1 MDYKHFKGKH
11 ANIVIEIISLL
22 EKGVKKAQEILE
34 KPDAGSYTKLE
45 NSSGDTP
52 IKADLAL
59 DKFLEEN
66 FLSLENIKS
75 VFSEEKETP
84 VTKENG
90 SYLIAY
96 DPLDGSSVMEANFLV
111 GTIIGVYEKDYKAQN
126 LAASLY
132 VVFGHKIELVVA
144 LEEVYRYAFYQNKFH
159 FIETIVLENK
169 GKIIASGGNQKDFS
183 LGLKKALEG
192 FFAENY
198 RLRYSG
204 SMVADVHHVLV
215 KKGGMFSYPQKK
227 LRKLFE
233 VFPLALMVEKAKGEA
248 FYFDKGVKKR
258 LLDQGVEN
266 YHEKSECYLA
276 SPHEAHILEKYLK
289 GEWCKIALKN

>member
-1 MDYKHFKGKH
+1 MDYKHFKCKH

-34 KPDAGSYTKLE
+34 KPDAGSYTQLE

-66 FLSLENIKS
+66 FLSLENVKS
-75 VFSEEKETP
+75 VFSEEKEVP

-111 GTIIGVYEKDYKAQN
+111 GTIIGIYEKDYKAQN
-126 LAASLY
+126 LVASLY

-169 GKIIASGGNQKDFS
+169 GKIVASGGNQKDFS

-233 VFPLALMVEKAKGEA
+233 VFPLALIIEKAKGEA

-258 LLDQGVEN
+258 LLEQSVES

-276 SPHEAHILEKYLK
+276 SPHEAQILEKYLK
-289 GEWCKIALKN
+289 GE

>member
-1 MDYKHFKGKH
+1 MDYKRFKGKH

-59 DKFLEEN
+59 DKFLEET

-132 VVFGHKIELVVA
+132 VVFGHKVELVVA

-204 SMVADVHHVLV
+204 SMVADVHHLLI
-215 KKGGMFSYPQKK
+215 KKGGVFSYPQKK

-258 LLDQGVEN
+258 LLEQGVGS

-276 SPHEAHILEKYLK
+276 SPHEAQILEKHLK
-289 GEWCKIALKN
+289 GE

>member
-66 FLSLENIKS
+66 FLSLENVKS

-132 VVFGHKIELVVA
+132 VVFGHKIELMVA
-144 LEEVYRYAFYQNKFH
+144 LEEVYRYGFYQNKFH

-258 LLDQGVEN
+258 LLDQSVES

-276 SPHEAHILEKYLK
+276 SQHEAHILEKYLK
-289 GEWCKIALKN
+289 GE

>member
-1 MDYKHFKGKH
+1 MDYKHFKCKH

-111 GTIIGVYEKDYKAQN
+111 GTIIGIYEKDYKAQN
-126 LAASLY
+126 LVASLY
-132 VVFGHKIELVVA
+132 VVFGHKIELMVA

-289 GEWCKIALKN
+289 GE

>member
-1 MDYKHFKGKH
+1 MDYKRFKGKH

-34 KPDAGSYTKLE
+34 KPDAGSYTQLE

-59 DKFLEEN
+59 DKFLEET
-66 FLSLENIKS
+66 FLSLENVKS

-169 GKIIASGGNQKDFS
+169 GKIVASGGNQKDFS

-215 KKGGMFSYPQKK
+215 KKGGVFSYPQKK

-233 VFPLALMVEKAKGEA
+233 VFPLALIIEKAKGEA

-258 LLDQGVEN
+258 LLEQGVES

-276 SPHEAHILEKYLK
+276 SPHEAQILEKYLK
-289 GEWCKIALKN
+289 GE

>member
-111 GTIIGVYEKDYKAQN
+111 GTIIGIYKKDYKAQN

-144 LEEVYRYAFYQNKFH
+144 LDKVYRYAFYQNKFH

-169 GKIIASGGNQKDFS
+169 GKIVASGGNQKDFS

-204 SMVADVHHVLV
+204 SMVADVHHVLI

-233 VFPLALMVEKAKGEA
+233 VFPLALIIEKAKGEA

-276 SPHEAHILEKYLK
+276 SPHEAQILEKYLK
-289 GEWCKIALKN
+289 GE

>member
-59 DKFLEEN
+59 DKFLEET

-75 VFSEEKETP
+75 VFSEEKEVP

-111 GTIIGVYEKDYKAQN
+111 GTIIGIYEKDYKVQN
-126 LAASLY
+126 LVASLY

-144 LEEVYRYAFYQNKFH
+144 LEEVYRYSFYQNKFH

-169 GKIIASGGNQKDFS
+169 GKIVASGGNQKDFS

-233 VFPLALMVEKAKGEA
+233 VFPLALIIEKAKGEA

-258 LLDQGVEN
+258 LLEQSVES

-276 SPHEAHILEKYLK
+276 SQHEAQILEKYLK
-289 GEWCKIALKN
+289 GE

>member
-1 MDYKHFKGKH
+1 MDYKHFKGAH

-34 KPDAGSYTKLE
+34 RPDAGSYTKLE

-66 FLSLENIKS
+66 FLSLENVKS

-126 LAASLY
+126 LVASLY
-132 VVFGHKIELVVA
+132 VVFGHKIELMVA

-159 FIETIVLENK
+159 FIETIILENK

-192 FFAENY
+192 FFAQNY

-204 SMVADVHHVLV
+204 SMVADVHHVLI

-258 LLDQGVEN
+258 LLEQSVES
-266 YHEKSECYLA
+266 YHEKSECYLT
-276 SPHEAHILEKYLK
+276 SQYEAQILEKYLK
-289 GEWCKIALKN
+289 GE

>member
-1 MDYKHFKGKH
+1 MDYKHFKCKH

-59 DKFLEEN
+59 DKFLEET

-75 VFSEEKETP
+75 VFSEEKEKP

-126 LAASLY
+126 LVASLY

-144 LEEVYRYAFYQNKFH
+144 LDKVYRYAFYQNKFH

-204 SMVADVHHVLV
+204 SMVADVHHVLI

-258 LLDQGVEN
+258 LLEQSVEN

-276 SPHEAHILEKYLK
+276 SQHEAQILEKYLK
-289 GEWCKIALKN
+289 GE

>member
-111 GTIIGVYEKDYKAQN
+111 GAIIGIYEKDYKAQN
-126 LAASLY
+126 LVASLY

-204 SMVADVHHVLV
+204 SMVADVHHVLI

-258 LLDQGVEN
+258 LLEQSVES

-276 SPHEAHILEKYLK
+276 SPHEAQILEKYLK
-289 GEWCKIALKN
+289 GE

>member
-169 GKIIASGGNQKDFS
+169 GKIVASGGNQKDFS

-204 SMVADVHHVLV
+204 SMVADVHHVLI

-233 VFPLALMVEKAKGEA
+233 VFPLALIIEKAKGEA

-258 LLDQGVEN
+258 LLEQSVEN

-276 SPHEAHILEKYLK
+276 SPHEAQILEKYLK
-289 GEWCKIALKN
+289 GE

>member
-1 MDYKHFKGKH
+1 MDYKHFKCKH

-34 KPDAGSYTKLE
+34 KPDAGSYTQLE

-258 LLDQGVEN
+258 LLEQSVES

-276 SPHEAHILEKYLK
+276 SPYEAQILEKHLK
-289 GEWCKIALKN
+289 GE

>member
-1 MDYKHFKGKH
+1 MDYKHFKCKH

-66 FLSLENIKS
+66 FLSLENVKS

-126 LAASLY
+126 LVASLY

-169 GKIIASGGNQKDFS
+169 GKIVASGGNQKDFS

-204 SMVADVHHVLV
+204 SMVADVHHVLI

-258 LLDQGVEN
+258 LLEQSVEN

-276 SPHEAHILEKYLK
+276 SPHEAQILEKYLK
-289 GEWCKIALKN
+289 GE

>member
-1 MDYKHFKGKH
+1 MDYKRFKGKH

-66 FLSLENIKS
+66 FLSLENVKS

-84 VTKENG
+84 ITKENG

-126 LAASLY
+126 LVASLY

-159 FIETIVLENK
+159 FIETIILENK
-169 GKIIASGGNQKDFS
+169 GKIVASGGNQKDFS

-204 SMVADVHHVLV
+204 SMVADVHHVLI

-233 VFPLALMVEKAKGEA
+233 VFPLALIIEKAKGEA

-258 LLDQGVEN
+258 LLEQSVES

-276 SPHEAHILEKYLK
+276 SPHEAQILEKYLK
-289 GEWCKIALKN
+289 GE

>member
-1 MDYKHFKGKH
+1 MDYEHFKGKH

-34 KPDAGSYTKLE
+34 KPDAGSYTQLE

-59 DKFLEEN
+59 DKFLEET

-111 GTIIGVYEKDYKAQN
+111 GTIIGIYEKDYKAQN
-126 LAASLY
+126 LVASLY
-132 VVFGHKIELVVA
+132 VVFGHKIELMVA

-204 SMVADVHHVLV
+204 SMVADVHHVLI

-233 VFPLALMVEKAKGEA
+233 VFPLALIIEKAKGEA

-258 LLDQGVEN
+258 LLEQSVEN

-276 SPHEAHILEKYLK
+276 SPHEAQILEKYLK
-289 GEWCKIALKN
+289 GE

>member
-66 FLSLENIKS
+66 FLSLENVKS

-126 LAASLY
+126 LVASLY

-169 GKIIASGGNQKDFS
+169 GKIVASGGNQKDFS

-204 SMVADVHHVLV
+204 SMVADVHHVLI

-258 LLDQGVEN
+258 LLEQSVEN

-276 SPHEAHILEKYLK
+276 SPHEAQILEKYLK
-289 GEWCKIALKN
+289 GE

>member
-66 FLSLENIKS
+66 FLSLENVKS

-126 LAASLY
+126 LVASLY
-132 VVFGHKIELVVA
+132 VVFGHKIELMVA
-144 LEEVYRYAFYQNKFH
+144 LDKVYRYAFYQNKFH

-233 VFPLALMVEKAKGEA
+233 VFPLALIIEKAKGEA

-258 LLDQGVEN
+258 LLEQSVES

-276 SPHEAHILEKYLK
+276 SPHEAQILEKYLK
-289 GEWCKIALKN
+289 GE

>member
-59 DKFLEEN
+59 DKFLEET

-111 GTIIGVYEKDYKAQN
+111 GTIIGIYEKDYKAQN
-126 LAASLY
+126 LVASLY

-169 GKIIASGGNQKDFS
+169 GKIVASGGNQKDFS

-204 SMVADVHHVLV
+204 SMVADVHHLLI
-215 KKGGMFSYPQKK
+215 KKGGVFSYPQKK

-233 VFPLALMVEKAKGEA
+233 VFPLALIIEKAKGEA

-258 LLDQGVEN
+258 LLEQSVES

-276 SPHEAHILEKYLK
+276 SPHEAQILEKYLK
-289 GEWCKIALKN
+289 GE

>member
-1 MDYKHFKGKH
+1 MDYKHFKCKH

-59 DKFLEEN
+59 DKFLEET

-126 LAASLY
+126 LVASLY

-144 LEEVYRYAFYQNKFH
+144 LDKVYRYAFYQNKFH

-204 SMVADVHHVLV
+204 SMVADVHHVLI

-233 VFPLALMVEKAKGEA
+233 VFPLALIIEKAKGEA

-276 SPHEAHILEKYLK
+276 SPHEAQILEKYLK
-289 GEWCKIALKN
+289 GE

>member
-1 MDYKHFKGKH
+1 MDYKHFKCKH

-66 FLSLENIKS
+66 FLSLENVKS

-126 LAASLY
+126 LVASLY

-144 LEEVYRYAFYQNKFH
+144 LDKVYRYSFYQNKFH

-204 SMVADVHHVLV
+204 SMVADVHHVLI

-258 LLDQGVEN
+258 LLEQSVEN

-276 SPHEAHILEKYLK
+276 SPHEAQILEKYLK
-289 GEWCKIALKN
+289 GE

>member
-1 MDYKHFKGKH
+1 MDYKHFKCKH

-66 FLSLENIKS
+66 FLSLENVKS

-111 GTIIGVYEKDYKAQN
+111 GTIIGIYEKDYKAQN

-233 VFPLALMVEKAKGEA
+233 IFPLALIIEKAKGEA

-258 LLDQGVEN
+258 LLEQSVEN

-276 SPHEAHILEKYLK
+276 SPHEAQILEKYLK
-289 GEWCKIALKN
+289 GE

>member
-59 DKFLEEN
+59 DKFLEET

-233 VFPLALMVEKAKGEA
+233 VFPLALIIEKAKGEA

-258 LLDQGVEN
+258 LLEQSVEN

-276 SPHEAHILEKYLK
+276 SPHEAQILEKYLK
-289 GEWCKIALKN
+289 GE

>member
-111 GTIIGVYEKDYKAQN
+111 GTIIGIYEKDYKAQN

-169 GKIIASGGNQKDFS
+169 GKIVASGGNQKDFS

-233 VFPLALMVEKAKGEA
+233 VFPLALIIEKAKGEA

-258 LLDQGVEN
+258 LLEQSVESC
-266 YHEKSECYLA
+266 HEKSECYLA
-276 SPHEAHILEKYLK
+276 SQHEAQILEKYLK
-289 GEWCKIALKN
+289 GE

>member
-66 FLSLENIKS
+66 FLSLENVKS

-111 GTIIGVYEKDYKAQN
+111 GTIIGIYEKDYEAQN

-233 VFPLALMVEKAKGEA
+233 VFPLALIIEKAKGEA

-258 LLDQGVEN
+258 LLEQSVEN

-276 SPHEAHILEKYLK
+276 SPHEAQILEKYLK
-289 GEWCKIALKN
+289 GE

>member
-1 MDYKHFKGKH
+1 MDYKHFKCKH

-126 LAASLY
+126 LVASLY

-204 SMVADVHHVLV
+204 SMVADVHHVLI

-233 VFPLALMVEKAKGEA
+233 VFPLALIIEKAKGEA

-258 LLDQGVEN
+258 LLEQSVEN

-276 SPHEAHILEKYLK
+276 SQHEAQILEKYLK
-289 GEWCKIALKN
+289 GE

>member
-1 MDYKHFKGKH
+1 MDYKHFKCKH

-66 FLSLENIKS
+66 FLSLENVKS

-84 VTKENG
+84 ITKENG

-126 LAASLY
+126 LVASLY

-169 GKIIASGGNQKDFS
+169 GKIVASGGNQKDFS

-233 VFPLALMVEKAKGEA
+233 VFPLALIIEKAKGEA

-258 LLDQGVEN
+258 LLEQSVES

-276 SPHEAHILEKYLK
+276 SQHEAQILEKYLK
-289 GEWCKIALKN
+289 GE

>member
-1 MDYKHFKGKH
+1 MDYKRFKGKH

-66 FLSLENIKS
+66 FLSLENVKS

-126 LAASLY
+126 LVASLY

-169 GKIIASGGNQKDFS
+169 GKIVASGGNQKDFS

-258 LLDQGVEN
+258 LLEQSVES

-276 SPHEAHILEKYLK
+276 SQHEAQILEKYLK
-289 GEWCKIALKN
+289 GE

>member
-1 MDYKHFKGKH
+1 MDYKHFKCKH

-126 LAASLY
+126 LVASLY
-132 VVFGHKIELVVA
+132 VVFGHKIELMVA
-144 LEEVYRYAFYQNKFH
+144 LEEVYRYSFYQNKFH

-169 GKIIASGGNQKDFS
+169 GKIVASGGNQKDFS

-204 SMVADVHHVLV
+204 SMVADVHHVLI

-258 LLDQGVEN
+258 LLEQSVES

-276 SPHEAHILEKYLK
+276 SPHEAQILEKYLK
-289 GEWCKIALKN
+289 GE

>member
-204 SMVADVHHVLV
+204 SMVADVHHVLI
-215 KKGGMFSYPQKK
+215 KKGGVFSYPQKK

-258 LLDQGVEN
+258 LLEQSVEN

-276 SPHEAHILEKYLK
+276 SPHEAQILEKYLK
-289 GEWCKIALKN
+289 GE

>member
-1 MDYKHFKGKH
+1 MDYKHFKCKH

-66 FLSLENIKS
+66 FLSLENVKS

-126 LAASLY
+126 LVASLY

-144 LEEVYRYAFYQNKFH
+144 LDKVYRYAFYQNKFH

-169 GKIIASGGNQKDFS
+169 GKIVASGGNQKDFS

-204 SMVADVHHVLV
+204 SMVADVHHVLI

-233 VFPLALMVEKAKGEA
+233 VFPLALIIEKAKGEA

-258 LLDQGVEN
+258 LLEQSVES

-289 GEWCKIALKN
+289 GE

>member
-1 MDYKHFKGKH
+1 MDYKHFKCKH

-66 FLSLENIKS
+66 FLSLENVKS

-126 LAASLY
+126 LVASLY

-169 GKIIASGGNQKDFS
+169 GKIVASGGNQKDFS

-204 SMVADVHHVLV
+204 SMVADVHHVLI

-258 LLDQGVEN
+258 LLEQSVES

-276 SPHEAHILEKYLK
+276 SQHEAQILEKYLK
-289 GEWCKIALKN
+289 GE

>member
-11 ANIVIEIISLL
+11 AGIVIEIISLL

-66 FLSLENIKS
+66 FLSLENVKS

-144 LEEVYRYAFYQNKFH
+144 LEEVYRYGFYQNKFH

-169 GKIIASGGNQKDFS
+169 GKIVASGGNQKDFS

-204 SMVADVHHVLV
+204 SMVADVHHVLI

-258 LLDQGVEN
+258 LLDQSVEN

-276 SPHEAHILEKYLK
+276 SPHEAQILEKYLK
-289 GEWCKIALKN
+289 GE

>member
-66 FLSLENIKS
+66 FLSLENVKS

-111 GTIIGVYEKDYKAQN
+111 GTIIGIYEKDYKAQN

-132 VVFGHKIELVVA
+132 VVFGHKIELMVA
-144 LEEVYRYAFYQNKFH
+144 LEEVYRYGFYQNKFH

-204 SMVADVHHVLV
+204 SMVADVHHVLI

-233 VFPLALMVEKAKGEA
+233 VFPLALIIEKAKGEA

-258 LLDQGVEN
+258 LLDQSVES

-276 SPHEAHILEKYLK
+276 SQHEAHILEKYLK
-289 GEWCKIALKN
+289 GE

>member
-1 MDYKHFKGKH
+1 MDYKHFKCKH

-66 FLSLENIKS
+66 FLSLENVKS

-84 VTKENG
+84 VAKENG

-126 LAASLY
+126 LVASLY

-204 SMVADVHHVLV
+204 SMVADVHHVLI

-233 VFPLALMVEKAKGEA
+233 VFPLALIIEKAKGEA

-258 LLDQGVEN
+258 LLEQSVEN

-276 SPHEAHILEKYLK
+276 SQHEAQILEKYLK
-289 GEWCKIALKN
+289 GE

>member
-59 DKFLEEN
+59 DKFLEET
-66 FLSLENIKS
+66 FLSLENVKS

-111 GTIIGVYEKDYKAQN
+111 GTIIGVYEKDYKVQN
-126 LAASLY
+126 LVASLY

-233 VFPLALMVEKAKGEA
+233 VFPLALIIEKAKGEA

-258 LLDQGVEN
+258 LLEQSVEN

-276 SPHEAHILEKYLK
+276 SPHEAQILEKYLK
-289 GEWCKIALKN
+289 GE

>member
-59 DKFLEEN
+59 DKFLEEA
-66 FLSLENIKS
+66 FLSLENVKS

-90 SYLIAY
+90 FYLIAY

-126 LAASLY
+126 LVASLY

-169 GKIIASGGNQKDFS
+169 GKIVASGGNQKDFS

-258 LLDQGVEN
+258 LLEQGVES

-276 SPHEAHILEKYLK
+276 SPHEAQILEKHLK
-289 GEWCKIALKN
+289 GE

>member
-1 MDYKHFKGKH
+1 MDYKHFKCKH

-34 KPDAGSYTKLE
+34 KPDAGSYTQLE

-66 FLSLENIKS
+66 FLSLENVKS

-126 LAASLY
+126 LVASLY

-144 LEEVYRYAFYQNKFH
+144 LDKVYRYAFYQNKFH

-169 GKIIASGGNQKDFS
+169 GKIVASGGNQKDFS

-204 SMVADVHHVLV
+204 SMVADVHHVLI

-233 VFPLALMVEKAKGEA
+233 VFPLALIIEKAKGEA

-258 LLDQGVEN
+258 LLDQGVES

-289 GEWCKIALKN
+289 GE

>member
-1 MDYKHFKGKH
+1 MDYKRFKCKH

-59 DKFLEEN
+59 DKFLEET

-126 LAASLY
+126 LVASLY

-144 LEEVYRYAFYQNKFH
+144 LDKVYRYAFYQNKFH

-169 GKIIASGGNQKDFS
+169 GKIVASGGNQKDFS

-204 SMVADVHHVLV
+204 SMVADVHHVLI

-233 VFPLALMVEKAKGEA
+233 VFPLALIIEKAKGEA

-258 LLDQGVEN
+258 LLEQSVES

-276 SPHEAHILEKYLK
+276 SQHEAQILEKYLK
-289 GEWCKIALKN
+289 GE

>member
-126 LAASLY
+126 LVASLY

-144 LEEVYRYAFYQNKFH
+144 LDKVYRYAFYQNKFH

-169 GKIIASGGNQKDFS
+169 GKIVASGGNQKDFS

-204 SMVADVHHVLV
+204 SMVADIHHVLV

-248 FYFDKGVKKR
+248 FYFDKGVKER
-258 LLDQGVEN
+258 LLEQSVEN

-276 SPHEAHILEKYLK
+276 SPHEAQILEKYLK
-289 GEWCKIALKN
+289 GE

>member
-59 DKFLEEN
+59 DKFLEET

-126 LAASLY
+126 LVASLY

-144 LEEVYRYAFYQNKFH
+144 LDKVYRYAFYQNKFH

-258 LLDQGVEN
+258 LLEQSVEN

-276 SPHEAHILEKYLK
+276 SQHEAQILEKYLK
-289 GEWCKIALKN
+289 GE